1 LPGEVTCVVPALNAA
16 PWIEE
21 TLRSILGQTQPPVEV
36 IVVDG
41 GSDDGTPALA
51 TAVDARVRVG
61 HDPGQSPPASR
72 NRGIREAGTDFVAF
86 LDADDLW
93 HPEKLER
100 QLARFAERPEL
111 DALAT
116 HVQNFWDDGHETEA
130 DHYRDHRRMQPIPG
144 YAMNT
149 VLARRSAFLEK
160 VGLLN
165 PDRRFSD
172 GAEWFIRARE
182 AGAVYELMDDVLAY
196 HRLHGTNMSRRDSEA
211 GEEEFLTLVKS
222 VLDRRRGRE
231 PE

>member
-1 LPGEVTCVVPALNAA
+1 LASQVTCVVPALDAA

-21 TLRSILGQTQPPVEV
+21 TLRSILAQTHPPVEV

-41 GSDDGTPALA
+41 GSTDGTQELA
-51 TAVDARVRVG
+51 TALDDRIRVA

-72 NRGIREAGTDFVAF
+72 NRGIREAEADFVAF

-93 HPEKLER
+93 HPEKLQR
-100 QLARFAERPEL
+100 QLARFAQRHEL

-116 HVQNFWDDGHETEA
+116 LVQNFWDEGHEAEA
-130 DHYRDHRRMQPIPG
+130 EHYREHRRMQPIPG

-149 VLARRSAFLEK
+149 VLARRSAFLHK

-165 PDRRFSD
+165 PSRRFSD

-182 AGAVYELMDDVLAY
+182 AGAEFELMDEVLAY
-196 HRLHGTNMSRRDSEA
+196 HRLHGTNMSRRHSEA
-211 GEEEFLTLVKS
+211 GEEEFLMLVKS

-231 PE
+231 PA